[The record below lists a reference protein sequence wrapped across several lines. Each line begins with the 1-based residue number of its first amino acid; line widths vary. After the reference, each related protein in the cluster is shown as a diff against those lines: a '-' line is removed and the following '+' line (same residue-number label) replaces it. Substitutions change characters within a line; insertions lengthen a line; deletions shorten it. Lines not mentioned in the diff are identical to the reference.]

1 MEFICDANHDLTY
14 IDADR
19 MEVKDGMLYVY
30 KLGRLV
36 YLADVSIILMAKLT
50 EPGAKHE

>member
-1 MEFICDANHDLTY
+1 MKFICGANHDLTY

-19 MEVKDGMLYVY
+19 MEVKDNMLYVY
-30 KLGRLV
+30 KLGQLV